1 MYFLCFL
8 TTYTAD
14 NVTVTFY
21 SVLNIWYQQKKQE
34 TIMIVLSELIQE
46 Y

>member
-8 TTYTAD
+8 TTCTAD
-14 NVTVTFY
+14 NVTVTSY

-34 TIMIVLSELIQE
+34 NMVLLSELIQE